1 MRGGIKLWLYN
12 VFQEYVFQEY
22 FLYAR
27 SMKGRLLFKHKSFF
41 IVFQHFYCAHRLSLV
56 FRRPI
61 FANIYCFI
69 LYIRAIHCAQ
79 RLSLVQPVAC
89 KEYCAE
95 YWLKEHQ
102 ESMDRYSGPRN
113 ITEIL
118 LKTALNTI
126 QSSFIHVWSLEG
138 RTRSTLT
145 IYFVFQDCSFSTRF
159 KSDRKEDYLNVI
171 YIYCANRL
179 RLTRS

>member
-1 MRGGIKLWLYN
+1 
-12 VFQEYVFQEY
+12 
-22 FLYAR
+22 
-27 SMKGRLLFKHKSFF
+27 MKGRLLSKHQSFF
-41 IVFQHFYCAHRLSLV
+41 IVLRHFYCAHRFSLV

-61 FANIYCFI
+61 FANIYTFI
-69 LYIRAIHCAQ
+69 LYTRAIHCAQ
-79 RLSLVQPVAC
+79 RLSLVQPVAW

-102 ESMDRYSGPRN
+102 ESMDRYSGHRN

-126 QSSFIHVWSLEG
+126 QSFIHVWSLEG

-145 IYFVFQDCSFSTRF
+145 IIVLYFRIIHLAHGLSQIKKKKLSEC
-159 KSDRKEDYLNVI
+159 I
-171 YIYCANRL
+171 
-179 RLTRS
+179 LTAFYKM